1 MMNLFVGIV
10 IGILICWYEP
20 SIGIKVME
28 IIKEIMNVIASKI

>member
-1 MMNLFVGIV
+1 MNLFVGIV

-28 IIKEIMNVIASKI
+28 IIKEIMYVIASKI